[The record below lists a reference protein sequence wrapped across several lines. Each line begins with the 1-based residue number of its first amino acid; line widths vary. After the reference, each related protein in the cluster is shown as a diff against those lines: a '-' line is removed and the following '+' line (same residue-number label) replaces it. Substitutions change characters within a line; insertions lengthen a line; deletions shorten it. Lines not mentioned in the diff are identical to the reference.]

1 MVDFIDSLISNP
13 HAIIQDGFDKAIK
26 VVKV

>member
-13 HAIIQDGFDKAIK
+13 HAIIQDGFDKTIK